1 MDVLIINQI
10 RKNVWNSDKKN
21 ETFTSTL
28 KPVSSFVLNPN
39 PFSLIP
45 GLTDEHMNLIS
56 TIIALIISCCSA
68 YLAWSCDKKMPLGQR
83 ISTTW
88 STYLNN
94 NTGIFTWN
102 VLFNLFYRFY
112 YITLRYIIDKN
123 HNVSFVFRYWF
134 FLRMLNFS

>member
-1 MDVLIINQI
+1 MDVLILNQI

-83 ISTTW
+83 ISTTILAFLLGMFYLIYSIGFITSHCDTA
-88 STYLNN
+88 STK
-94 NTGIFTWN
+94 
-102 VLFNLFYRFY
+102 
-112 YITLRYIIDKN
+112 II
-123 HNVSFVFRYWF
+123 
-134 FLRMLNFS
+134 M